1 MTNDLVLS
9 AKIVTLAWASKPLA
23 TRKASAESATVARW
37 ELPALVLDPFDV
49 PLGKSCTWRDATPVD
64 VVC

>member
-23 TRKASAESATVARW
+23 TMKVSAESATVVRW
-37 ELPALVLDPFDV
+37 ESPALVLDPFGM
-49 PLGKSCTWRDATPVD
+49 PSEQFCTWRDATPVD